1 MSELSQLS
9 PQPLWDIFAQ
19 ICAIPHPS
27 GHEEALAAYIMQWA
41 ERKKLNVERDKV
53 GNILIRKPAIAGMEN
68 LLPVV
73 LQAHL
78 DMVPQKNGDTQ
89 HDFIQDPIRPYV
101 DNEWVKAQGTTLSA
115 DNGIGMASALA
126 VLDDENIKHGPL
138 EVLLTMT
145 E

>member
-53 GNILIRKPAIAGMEN
+53 GNILIRKPATAGMEN

-78 DMVPQKNGDTQ
+78 DMVPQKTVILSTIL
-89 HDFIQDPIRPYV
+89 FRILSV
-101 DNEWVKAQGTTLSA
+101 LTLIMS
-115 DNGIGMASALA
+115 G
-126 VLDDENIKHGPL
+126 
-138 EVLLTMT
+138 
-145 E
+145 